1 MKRRALRLAVAS
13 LSAWLAAC
21 TSSLNIDEARI
32 AEAPPLPYRIAVLG
46 GAFVPPPARD
56 LPDAVS
62 EAAAEAGTV
71 SARTYEPGVVEPIAF
86 ETVLDE
92 LRRGRLATQVWGP
105 SLAAST
111 REAIAF
117 GNAQAPF
124 EEARRQALSGGA
136 DLLLVL
142 EGVREG
148 PIDFLGVTGQ
158 WPVSS
163 VAWLLVGLGIFIPDH
178 RYEARI
184 KLVASLR
191 DAHTGRTLL
200 PNIVLAPG
208 SLDIAVVT
216 RQTFLGLLPSL
227 LIPPPLM
234 ASDDATVRAV
244 VREESDRRLLLR
256 LLSRLKDPE
265 TVESLEASL
274 PMRLRLTRQGDGR
287 LQVAV
292 LTAQE
297 IGGAEVELRQPSGAS
312 GSLPAAVLDAFRA
325 ALLADRRVEGDRLS
339 YTAELAGLPDAGQV
353 RVLIQ
358 SIAGQVVSATIGLG
372 EGR

>member
-1 MKRRALRLAVAS
+1 M
-13 LSAWLAAC
+13 
-21 TSSLNIDEARI
+21 
-32 AEAPPLPYRIAVLG
+32 
-46 GAFVPPPARD
+46 
-56 LPDAVS
+56 
-62 EAAAEAGTV
+62 V
-71 SARTYEPGVVEPIAF
+71 SARTYEPGTVEPIAF
-86 ETVLDE
+86 ETVLEE

-105 SLAAST
+105 PLDVAR

-117 GNAQAPF
+117 GSQQTSF
-124 EEARRQALSGGA
+124 VEEARRQALLDGA

-142 EGVREG
+142 EGLREG

-234 ASDDATVRAV
+234 ASDAATVRAV

-265 TVESLEASL
+265 TIESLEAAL
-274 PMRLRLTRQGDGR
+274 PMRLRLTPLGDGR

-292 LTAQE
+292 LTELE
-297 IGGAEVELRQPSGAS
+297 IAAAEVELRRPGGERGGVPPS
-312 GSLPAAVLDAFRA
+312 VLDAFRSG
-325 ALLADRRVEGDRLS
+325 LLAARRVEGERLGYS
-339 YTAELAGLPDAGQV
+339 AELTGLPKTGQV
-353 RVLIQ
+353 RIVIQ
-358 SIAGQVVSATIGLG
+358 SIAGQVVSATVALG
-372 EGR
+372 EER